1 MHLPFVD
8 GDSERCYLL
17 LLVVESE
24 RAVGLAWVRDSTLA
38 GGRAMSEVSSG
49 EGAESLAWQKRAAR
63 IEKELQDKIRRGE
76 RISKNTHVI
85 HLEQL
90 TFGQRVS
97 DKLADVAGSWRF
109 IFAFGVVLGVWVLLN
124 TVALIH
130 HWDKY
135 PYILLNLFLSML
147 AAIQAPVIMMS
158 QNRQE
163 DRDRIR
169 AEHDYEVNLKA
180 ELEIQELNKKLDGL
194 REGQWEE
201 LLTIQKQQITLLET
215 QLALLQGGKP
225 T

>member
-1 MHLPFVD
+1 MTEALGAQPP
-8 GDSERCYLL
+8 
-17 LLVVESE
+17 
-24 RAVGLAWVRDSTLA
+24 
-38 GGRAMSEVSSG
+38 EVLS
-49 EGAESLAWQKRAAR
+49 WRKKAAR
-63 IEKELQDKIRRGE
+63 IEKEIRDKMRRGE
-76 RISKNTHVI
+76 PVSKNVHVL

-130 HWDKY
+130 HWDAY

-158 QNRQE
+158 QHRQE

-180 ELEIQELNKKLDGL
+180 ELEIQQLHKKLDGL
-194 REGQWEE
+194 REGQWKELMAIQNRQIE
-201 LLTIQKQQITLLET
+201 LLESQS
-215 QLALLQGGKP
+215 ALPQSKEG
-225 T
+225 

>member
-1 MHLPFVD
+1 MTEASGAQLPEEL
-8 GDSERCYLL
+8 SWRN
-17 LLVVESE
+17 
-24 RAVGLAWVRDSTLA
+24 
-38 GGRAMSEVSSG
+38 
-49 EGAESLAWQKRAAR
+49 KAAR
-63 IEKELQDKIRRGE
+63 IEKEIQEKMRRGE
-76 RISKNTHVI
+76 PVSKNVHVL
-85 HLEQL
+85 HLQQL

-109 IFAFGVVLGVWVLLN
+109 IFAFGVVLGVWILLN

-163 DRDRIR
+163 DRDRVR

-180 ELEIQELNKKLDGL
+180 ELEIQQLHKKLDGL
-194 REGQWEE
+194 RKGQWEDLIAIQNRQIE
-201 LLTIQKQQITLLET
+201 LLESQLVLLKREE
-215 QLALLQGGKP
+215 G
-225 T
+225 

>member
-1 MHLPFVD
+1 
-8 GDSERCYLL
+8 
-17 LLVVESE
+17 
-24 RAVGLAWVRDSTLA
+24 
-38 GGRAMSEVSSG
+38 MSQVSSG
-49 EGAESLAWQKRAAR
+49 ERAESLAWQQKAAR

-76 RISKNTHVI
+76 RVSKNTHVA

-109 IFAFGVVLGVWVLLN
+109 ISAFAVVLGVWILLN
-124 TVALIH
+124 TVILIH

-163 DRDRIR
+163 DRDRVR
-169 AEHDYEVNLKA
+169 AELDYEVNLKA
-180 ELEIQELNKKLDGL
+180 ELEIQQLHEKLDAL
-194 REGQWEE
+194 REQQWRE
-201 LLTIQKQQITLLET
+201 LLVIQQRQIDLLET
-215 QLALLQGGKP
+215 ELSFRKRENGP
-225 T
+225 PV

>member
-1 MHLPFVD
+1 MTEASGAQLPEEL
-8 GDSERCYLL
+8 SWRN
-17 LLVVESE
+17 
-24 RAVGLAWVRDSTLA
+24 
-38 GGRAMSEVSSG
+38 
-49 EGAESLAWQKRAAR
+49 KAAR
-63 IEKELQDKIRRGE
+63 IEKEIQDKMRRGE
-76 RISKNTHVI
+76 PVSKNVHVL
-85 HLEQL
+85 HLQQL

-109 IFAFGVVLGVWVLLN
+109 IFAFGVVLGVWILLN

-163 DRDRIR
+163 DRDRVR

-180 ELEIQELNKKLDGL
+180 ELEIQQLHKKLDGL
-194 REGQWEE
+194 RKGQWEDLIAIQNRQIE
-201 LLTIQKQQITLLET
+201 LLESQLVLLKREE
-215 QLALLQGGKP
+215 G
-225 T
+225 

>member
-1 MHLPFVD
+1 
-8 GDSERCYLL
+8 
-17 LLVVESE
+17 
-24 RAVGLAWVRDSTLA
+24 
-38 GGRAMSEVSSG
+38 MSEVSSG
-49 EGAESLAWQKRAAR
+49 EGAESLAWQKKAAR

-76 RISKNTHVI
+76 RVSKNTHVL

-225 T
+225 A

>member
-1 MHLPFVD
+1 
-8 GDSERCYLL
+8 
-17 LLVVESE
+17 
-24 RAVGLAWVRDSTLA
+24 
-38 GGRAMSEVSSG
+38 MSEVSSG

-215 QLALLQGGKP
+215 QLALLQEGKSA
-225 T
+225 